1 MLFLLAYFRKPKYE
15 YVHKAFISCKHGVLI
30 MKKTNLVVSVAV
42 ASALLS
48 SASVFADDGKI
59 NFVGTITDEACTV
72 TNNVSNPLT
81 VTLGNVARTAFT
93 GAGSTA
99 APTKFTIALTDCP
112 NTVSS
117 ASVKFDGASDAT
129 ENTILALTAEAG
141 VATGVGIQLADS
153 NNNAIPLY
161 TASAAFPLAE
171 GDNNLDFVA
180 RYYATTDS
188 VTSGPANSTSNFT
201 LTYN

>member
-1 MLFLLAYFRKPKYE
+1 
-15 YVHKAFISCKHGVLI
+15 
-30 MKKTNLVVSVAV
+30 MKKLAIAAVITSVT
-42 ASALLS
+42 LS
-48 SASVFADDGKI
+48 SAAFADDGKV
-59 NFVGTITDEACTV
+59 NFVGKITDEACTV
-72 TNNVSNPLT
+72 TNNVQNPLT
-81 VTLGNVARTAFT
+81 VTLGDVARTAFT

-112 NTVSS
+112 ATVSS
-117 ASVKFDGASDAT
+117 ASVKFDGTSDST
-129 ENTILALTAEAG
+129 ENSILALTQETG

-153 NNNAIPLY
+153 NNNVIPLY
-161 TASAAFPLAE
+161 TASEAFPLVS

-180 RYYATTDS
+180 RYYATSAD